1 MTNTQ
6 TINGVQITQAQLA
19 QLQAQ
24 GVNISQ
30 LNGLSSAQMSALL
43 SGNSVNINQL
53 NSFGLLTA
61 QNNVLSQMLSGN
73 TQLVG
78 SLPNMNTLANPSMS
92 AAQAIAMFEQL
103 SGGYLTSSGLNLS
116 GIMSQTGGGGY
127 NFGAVNYMSLSP
139 NDRKFMQNM
148 SLAAMGLQAL
158 GSLFGS
164 SSANSSNPMAAKAF
178 GMATNMLTSS
188 ERGNNDIVV
197 DADNGIQ
204 HVDTGLSTGIDNA
217 IKSIKSGGKVT
228 ADIQTQL
235 TSAKTSLGILD
246 SQISTLEGEVAKLEK
261 QEAQA
266 RNSVNQVNAEEQKI
280 NDKSKQQKI
289 EQYQNIEAQYADK
302 QATADKLK
310 NDYEMTPETITDENG
325 KTVKNPQKEA
335 VKNQYEQA
343 QKEAEQL
350 KAQKDK
356 LKQEIDKDPQMKS
369 VADKTDSI
377 CEFYSNYK
385 IKKADLANKKEFR
398 KNLATKIDELEK
410 LTTQKSGGTSTD

>member
-1 MTNTQ
+1 MTT
-6 TINGVQITQAQLA
+6 V
-19 QLQAQ
+19 
-24 GVNISQ
+24 
-30 LNGLSSAQMSALL
+30 
-43 SGNSVNINQL
+43 
-53 NSFGLLTA
+53 
-61 QNNVLSQMLSGN
+61 
-73 TQLVG
+73 VG
-78 SLPNMNTLANPSMS
+78 TDFFQPFHT
-92 AAQAIAMFEQL
+92 E
-103 SGGYLTSSGLNLS
+103 TWK
-116 GIMSQTGGGGY
+116 
-127 NFGAVNYMSLSP
+127 SP
-139 NDRKFMQNM
+139 TVR
-148 SLAAMGLQAL
+148 S
-158 GSLFGS
+158 
-164 SSANSSNPMAAKAF
+164 
-178 GMATNMLTSS
+178 
-188 ERGNNDIVV
+188 NNDIVV